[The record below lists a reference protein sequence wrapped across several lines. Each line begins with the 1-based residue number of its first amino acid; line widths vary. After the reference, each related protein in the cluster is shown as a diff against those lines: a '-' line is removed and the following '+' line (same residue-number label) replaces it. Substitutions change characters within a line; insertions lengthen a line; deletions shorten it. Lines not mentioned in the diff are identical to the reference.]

1 MSLVL
6 GVEILGEF
14 KQLTAASKGAQSQLT
29 GLNKK
34 ASAISSSINKAFG
47 AIGIGLSFAMIT
59 RELTE
64 AGKAAAED
72 AKSQALLAKQLE
84 NTTGATS
91 SQIKAVEKVI
101 GKLQLQASVADD
113 ELRPAYA
120 KLIRSTKDTEEA
132 NRLLAIALDVSAG
145 SGKSLDAV
153 AQAMAKSVSGSDTAL
168 VKLLPS
174 VKGMADPMAYLAD
187 QFKGAAEEAAN
198 TDPYQRMNII
208 FGEIQEQ
215 VGMALLPTLDKLST
229 WLSTP
234 EGQEKLQGLVDLT
247 TNLIGKF
254 TTMLGFVIDN
264 KEAFLLFAGAIGVV
278 SVATQ
283 LLGVRATIASGQV
296 VALGVAAKTALGTLG
311 LVIAALETIKWL
323 NESLAFTNANIA
335 ASGGSQGALNLSGQS
350 GAKPSAGGSNMTFT
364 APKTATKAP
373 VVVNNNI
380 KISGTQSAQQIAKTL
395 NTQLKASGSS
405 TIIRGGR

>member
-47 AIGIGLSFAMIT
+47 AIGLGLSFAVIT

-84 NTTGATS
+84 NTTGATA
-91 SQIKAVEKVI
+91 SQIKSVEKVI

-229 WLSTP
+229 WLATP
-234 EGQEKLQGLVDLT
+234 EGQAKLQGLVDLT

-264 KEAFLLFAGAIGVV
+264 KEAFLLFAGAVGVV

-283 LLGVRATIASGQV
+283 LMGVRAAVAAGEV
-296 VALGVAAKTALGTLG
+296 LALGVAAKTALGTLG

-323 NESLAFTNANIA
+323 NASLDFSQANLN
-335 ASGGSQGALNLSGQS
+335 ASGGALNLSGQS
-350 GAKPSAGGSNMTFT
+350 TASPSAGGSNMTFT

-380 KISGTQSAQQIAKTL
+380 KISGTQSAAQISATL
-395 NTQLKASGSS
+395 NKQLKASGSS

>member
-47 AIGIGLSFAMIT
+47 AIGLGLSFAMIT

-84 NTTGATS
+84 NTTGATA
-91 SQIKAVEKVI
+91 SQIKSVEKVI

-187 QFKGAAEEAAN
+187 QFKGASEEAAN

-229 WLSTP
+229 WLATP

-264 KEAFLLFAGAIGVV
+264 KEAFLLFAGAVGVV

-283 LLGVRATIASGQV
+283 LMGLRAAVAAGEV
-296 VALGVAAKTALGTLG
+296 LALGVAAKTALGTLG

-323 NESLAFTNANIA
+323 SSNLDFSQANLN
-335 ASGGSQGALNLSGQS
+335 ASGGALNLSGQS
-350 GAKPSAGGSNMTFT
+350 TASPSAGGSNMTFT

-380 KISGTQSAQQIAKTL
+380 KITGTQSAAQISATL
-395 NTQLKASGSS
+395 NKQLKASGSS

>member
-84 NTTGATS
+84 NTTGATA
-91 SQIKAVEKVI
+91 SQVKAVEKVI

-120 KLIRSTKDTEEA
+120 KLVRSTKDTEEA

-174 VKGMADPMAYLAD
+174 VKGVADPMAYLAD

-208 FGEIQEQ
+208 FGEMQEQ
-215 VGMALLPTLDKLST
+215 IGMALLPSLDKLST

-234 EGQEKLQGLVDLT
+234 EGQDKLQGLIDLT
-247 TNLIGKF
+247 TGLIDNFGS
-254 TTMLGFVIDN
+254 MLGFVIDN
-264 KEAFLLFAGAIGVV
+264 KEAFLLFAGAVGVV

-283 LLGVRATIASGQV
+283 LMGVRAAIAAGEV
-296 VALGVAAKTALGTLG
+296 VALGVAAKAALGTLG

-323 NESLAFTNANIA
+323 NENIQFTSANIA
-335 ASGGSQGALNLSGQS
+335 ASGGSSGALNLSGQS
-350 GAKPSAGGSNMTFT
+350 GAAPSAGGSNMTFT
-364 APKTATKAP
+364 APKTAAKTT
-373 VVVNNNI
+373 VVNNNI

>member
-6 GVEILGEF
+6 GVEILGEY
-14 KQLTAASKGAQSQLT
+14 KQLTAATKGAQSQLT

-34 ASAISSSINKAFG
+34 TAAISSSINKAFG
-47 AIGIGLSFAMIT
+47 AIGLGLSFAMIT

-174 VKGMADPMAYLAD
+174 VKGVADPMAYLAD

-208 FGEIQEQ
+208 FGELQEQ
-215 VGMALLPTLDKLST
+215 VGMALLPSLDKLST
-229 WLSTP
+229 WLATP
-234 EGQEKLQGLVDLT
+234 EGQEKLQGLVTLT
-247 TNLIGKF
+247 TGLIANF
-254 TTMLGFVIDN
+254 TNMLGVVIDN
-264 KEAFLLFAGAIGVV
+264 KEMFILFAGAIGVV

-283 LLGVRATIASGQV
+283 LMGVRAAIAAGEV
-296 VALGVAAKTALGTLG
+296 LTLGVAAKTALGTLG
-311 LVIAALETIKWL
+311 LIIAALETIKWL
-323 NESLAFTNANIA
+323 SASLDFSQANLN
-335 ASGGSQGALNLSGQS
+335 ASGGALNLSGQS
-350 GAKPSAGGSNMTFT
+350 TASPSAGGSNMTFT
-364 APKTATKAP
+364 APKTAAKTT
-373 VVVNNNI
+373 VINNNI
-380 KISGTQSAQQIAKTL
+380 KISGTQSAQQISATL
-395 NTQLKASGSS
+395 NKQLKASGSS

>member
-47 AIGIGLSFAMIT
+47 AIGIGLSFAIIT

-84 NTTGATS
+84 NTTGATA
-91 SQIKAVEKVI
+91 SQIKSVEKVI

-229 WLSTP
+229 WLATP

-283 LLGVRATIASGQV
+283 LMGLRAAVAAGEV
-296 VALGVAAKTALGTLG
+296 LALGVAAKTALGTLG

-323 NESLAFTNANIA
+323 NDSLDFSQANLN
-335 ASGGSQGALNLSGQS
+335 ASGGALNLSGQS
-350 GAKPSAGGSNMTFT
+350 TASSPSAGGSNMTFT